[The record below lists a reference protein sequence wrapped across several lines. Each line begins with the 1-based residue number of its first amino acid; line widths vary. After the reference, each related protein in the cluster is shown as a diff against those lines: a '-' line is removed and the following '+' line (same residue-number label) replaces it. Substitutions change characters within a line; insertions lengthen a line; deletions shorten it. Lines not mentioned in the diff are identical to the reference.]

1 MPTRRKRTGPRQP
14 VAARYSARQPA
25 IALRLEPSRASTG
38 APCPAPRRVL
48 TSTSA
53 TSPPRRQTRSISPWR
68 QRKLRAVT
76 SQPWPR
82 RSSAASSSPA
92 SPSRRRRVSK
102 LIDLDHL
109 GDRSPGHQL
118 PHPPPGGAVDRA
130 RAQEADRLLVG
141 GGGVALVEG
150 EPVARELAVEVD
162 HLQ

>member
-1 MPTRRKRTGPRQP
+1 MPTSRKRTGPRQP

-82 RSSAASSSPA
+82 SSSAARSSPA
-92 SPSRRRRVSK
+92 SPSRRRRRVSK
-102 LIDLDHL
+102 LIDLDDL
-109 GDRSPGHQL
+109 GDRPAGHQL
-118 PHPPPGGAVDRA
+118 PHPPPGGSVDRA

-141 GGGVALVEG
+141 GRRTALVKG
-150 EPVARELAVEVD
+150 EPVARELAVERD
-162 HLQ
+162 H